1 MAGIFRCR
9 NKMILPLKKKRVGLL
24 EHPPGDRH
32 EFLFDTLGQL
42 YPIEFKRVPP
52 GVFDG
57 LDAAIILDG
66 NVAAGLAAAANGLRV
81 LVLGKESE
89 KHAISGSQPVCFG
102 KTQDLEACLR
112 NQVMAEKDGIGG
124 CSIPCEAGDQILASR
139 GKSAVWVKRP
149 GGSGS
154 CQLTGVPPP
163 SLGKGEYL
171 FEHLNGRRF
180 MGLLPLMHFL
190 RQVVKDIDW
199 KSPAPRACF
208 VFDDPSLYWRSYG
221 FLDYRALAVHSA
233 KHNYFAAVATIPL
246 DAWWVNGRVAETL
259 RSSHPRL
266 SLLIHGNNHTRKE
279 LVSQRNGTTPIAIAA
294 QALRRIDRLERRHG
308 VSVTKIMEAP
318 HGAVGKSFFAPLLAL
333 NYEAALTS
341 TELLVRHN
349 PQTAWS
355 AGVGMDMSE
364 ILGGGLP
371 VLPRIKMSADWKN
384 EVLLA
389 AFLGQ
394 PILLAGHH
402 QDAAD
407 QLQLL
412 AEFAGVVNSLPA
424 ATWASPRDIIR
435 SNYKE
440 FRGGSALFLK
450 LYSRA
455 VHVVVP
461 EGVNEIFINRPWVG
475 KEGAGETLVIK
486 SRGGE
491 LLRVTGHEVIG
502 PVSVSTGQ
510 ALDISSL
517 PVDQIDFRS
526 VKTSGAICW
535 PVARKVM
542 MEIRDRIAPLRRRAG
557 KTFRAGNED

>member
-1 MAGIFRCR
+1 MIFPAQ
-9 NKMILPLKKKRVGLL
+9 IKRVGLL
-24 EHPPGDRH
+24 ENSTSDRYGH
-32 EFLFDTLGQL
+32 LFETLGQL
-42 YPIEFKRVPP
+42 YPIEFRRVPS
-52 GVFDG
+52 DG
-57 LDAAIILDG
+57 LDGVDALIVLDG
-66 NVAAGLAAAANGLRV
+66 NIAAGLATAADGLPV
-81 LVLGKESE
+81 LVVMMESDNQ
-89 KHAISGSQPVCFG
+89 SVNGSQPVRFG
-102 KTQDLEACLR
+102 EAQDLEPCLR
-112 NQVMAEKDGIGG
+112 NQVMVEKDGSGG
-124 CSIPCEAGDQILASR
+124 CSIANEPGDQVLASR
-139 GKSAVWVKRP
+139 GKSAVWVNRP
-149 GGSGS
+149 RGLGS
-154 CQLTGVPPP
+154 CLFAGVPLP
-163 SLGKGEYL
+163 SLGEDEYL
-171 FEHLNGRRF
+171 FDYWNGRRF

-190 RQVVKDIDW
+190 RQVVKDADW

-221 FLDYRALAVHSA
+221 FLDYRALAAHSV
-233 KHNYFAAVATIPL
+233 KHNYFASVATIPL

-266 SLLIHGNNHTRKE
+266 SLLIHGNNHTYKE
-279 LVSQRNGTTPIAIAA
+279 LVSQRNGTTPLAIAA
-294 QALRRIDRLERRHG
+294 QSLQRLEGLERRHG
-308 VSVTKIMEAP
+308 VSVSRIMEAP
-318 HGAVGKSFFAPLLAL
+318 HGAIGKSFFAPLLAL

-341 TELLVRHN
+341 SELLVKHN
-349 PQTAWS
+349 PQTAWA

-364 ILGGGLP
+364 MLGGGLP

-412 AEFAGVVNSLPA
+412 ADFARVVNCLPA
-424 ATWASPRDIIR
+424 ATWASPQDIVR

-440 FRGGSALFLK
+440 FRSGGTLFLK

-455 VHVVVP
+455 VHVVAP

-475 KEGAGETLVIK
+475 QESAGETLVIK

-491 LLRVTGHEVIG
+491 LLRATGPEVVG
-502 PVSVSTGQ
+502 PISVSAGQ
-510 ALDISSL
+510 SLDISSL
-517 PVDQIDFRS
+517 PVNQVDFRS
-526 VKTSGAICW
+526 VKSSGAICW

-542 MEIRDRIAPLRRRAG
+542 MEIRDRIAPLRRRAR
-557 KTFRAGNED
+557 KTFRAGTAN